1 MANMKKVLVIGT
13 TADYIEVL
21 IERFEDRVFF
31 VTDFEE
37 RVKCKGVKPASS
49 SEALLDLE
57 DQGVIVN
64 ALKGHLQEHNI
75 VPSGVACFDCE
86 SLALASIIAGNFEL
100 PFPSLGSI
108 MNCRSKNLSKSIWKV
123 QGIPCPGFALIRN
136 ECDAVRF
143 FDSLNGPAVMK
154 PLTGSGSELVLLCK
168 DKDDCRRAYKT
179 ITEKLQSHLNHKMY
193 TALNMPADENPR
205 EVIMMEQ
212 YIPGEEYSCDFI
224 LEDGYIR
231 ILRLAKKIINH
242 EITFGTVSAYVLKAD
257 LPGKWDIKKLEARLQ
272 TASKSLGLNR
282 TIAMVDFKIYDDE
295 VFLLEITPRPGGD
308 CLPPLIQVS
317 SGFDILKAA
326 LDFAEG
332 KQVVVPN
339 MEQWE
344 KVVGFPLIA
353 SQRGVLKTLDAGAL
367 ASDSRVVSCHFKRSI
382 GDTIELPPEDY
393 DSRLLGYVIFKPN
406 FDKTL
411 EEQCLG
417 IAQKL
422 IIEME

>member
-1 MANMKKVLVIGT
+1 MSNVKKVLVIGT
-13 TADYIEVL
+13 TADYIELL
-21 IERFEDRVFF
+21 IDRFEDRVFF

-37 RVKCKGVKPASS
+37 RIKWKGVKPASS
-49 SEALLDLE
+49 SELLLDLE
-57 DQGVIVN
+57 DHGVIVN
-64 ALKGHLQEHNI
+64 ALEGHLREHNI

-86 SLALASIIAGNFEL
+86 SLALAAIIAVNFEL
-100 PFPSLGSI
+100 PFPGLESV
-108 MNCRSKNLSKSIWKV
+108 MNCRSKNLSKSIWKGH
-123 QGIPCPGFALIRN
+123 GIPCPDFALIRD
-136 ECDAVRF
+136 EGDAMRF

-154 PLTGSGSELVLLCK
+154 PLSGSGSELVLSCK
-168 DKDDCRRAYKT
+168 EKDDCRQAYKT
-179 ITEKLQSHLNHKMY
+179 IIGKLQSHPNHRMY

-224 LEDGYIR
+224 LEDGCIR
-231 ILRLAKKIINH
+231 ILRLAKKIINQGA
-242 EITFGTVSAYVLKAD
+242 TFGTVSAYVLKAD
-257 LPGKWDIKKLEARLQ
+257 LPGKWDIEKLEARLQ
-272 TASKSLGLNR
+272 AASKSLGLNR
-282 TIAMVDFKIYDDE
+282 AIAMVDFKIYDDE

-332 KQVVVPN
+332 KQVFVPDR
-339 MEQWE
+339 EQWK

-353 SQRGVLKTLDAGAL
+353 SQRGVLKTLDADAL
-367 ASDSRVVSCHFKRSI
+367 ASDSRVVSCYFKRSM

-393 DSRLLGYVIFKPN
+393 DSRLLGYVIFRPN
-406 FDKTL
+406 F
-411 EEQCLG
+411 EETMEKQCLE

-422 IIEME
+422 IIEVK